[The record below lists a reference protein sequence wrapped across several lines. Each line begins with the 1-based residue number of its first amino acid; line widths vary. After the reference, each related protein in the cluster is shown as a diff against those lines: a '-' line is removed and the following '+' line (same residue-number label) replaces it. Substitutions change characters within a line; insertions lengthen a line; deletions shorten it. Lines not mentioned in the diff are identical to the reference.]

1 MRRFS
6 PAAAS
11 FSRRGNWRKRSFCS
25 DFLCIIEDASL
36 LDVPKVCF
44 DLASPV
50 NLIQHE
56 GKNGGPR
63 DQDSNT
69 NPFFIGWSNHVGE
82 IIDRSSGLRKGGF
95 RGERG
100 WEGSHKK
107 GDERENNDFRKRS
120 HATKNTHGS

>member
-1 MRRFS
+1 MGRFS

-44 DLASPV
+44 GLASPV

-56 GKNGGPR
+56 GKNGGPQ

-69 NPFFIGWSNHVGE
+69 YPFFIGWSNQVGE
-82 IIDRSSGLRKGGF
+82 IIDRSSGLRKRLF
-95 RGERG
+95 RRDPHKAGH
-100 WEGSHKK
+100 HKK
-107 GDERENNDFRKRS
+107 EEE
-120 HATKNTHGS
+120 